1 MLIIEGKFF
10 LINNNVQINNDLKMA
25 LVTIPN
31 RDKKLIIWNFMEELW
46 ENYQNAIENKLDTQF
61 KFMDFYNVGLLTRY
75 LKEEGV
81 ETSPDKVVVDTLKEY
96 AKKTGYIDIKDNTVR
111 LTKKGLDECQKP
123 KHAWDQNVSY

>member
-1 MLIIEGKFF
+1 MLI
-10 LINNNVQINNDLKMA
+10 VS
-25 LVTIPN
+25 N

-46 ENYQNAIENKLDTQF
+46 KNYQNAIENKLDTQF
-61 KFMDFYNVGLLTRY
+61 KFMDFYNVCLLTQY

-81 ETSPDKVVVDTLKEY
+81 EASPDKVVVDTLKEY

-123 KHAWDQNVSY
+123 KHDWD

>member
-1 MLIIEGKFF
+1 
-10 LINNNVQINNDLKMA
+10 MA
-25 LVTIPN
+25 LLIVSN

-61 KFMDFYNVGLLTRY
+61 KFMDFYNIGLLTRY

-96 AKKTGYIDIKDNTVR
+96 AKKTGYIDIIDNTVR

-123 KHAWDQNVSY
+123 KHDWD

>member
-1 MLIIEGKFF
+1 
-10 LINNNVQINNDLKMA
+10 MA
-25 LVTIPN
+25 LLIVSN

-61 KFMDFYNVGLLTRY
+61 KFLDFYNICLLTQY

-96 AKKTGYIDIKDNTVR
+96 AKKTGYIDIKDSTVR

-123 KHAWDQNVSY
+123 KHDWD

>member
-1 MLIIEGKFF
+1 
-10 LINNNVQINNDLKMA
+10 MA
-25 LVTIPN
+25 LAIVSN

-46 ENYQNAIENKLDTQF
+46 ENYQNAIENKLDTRF
-61 KFMDFYNVGLLTRY
+61 KFLDFYNIGLLTQY

-111 LTKKGLDECQKP
+111 LTKKGLDECHKP
-123 KHAWDQNVSY
+123 KHDWD

>member
-1 MLIIEGKFF
+1 
-10 LINNNVQINNDLKMA
+10 MA
-25 LVTIPN
+25 LLIVSN

-61 KFMDFYNVGLLTRY
+61 KFLDFYNIGLLTQY

-81 ETSPDKVVVDTLKEY
+81 ESSPDKVVVDTLKEY
-96 AKKTGYIDIKDNTVR
+96 AKKTGYIDINDNTVR

-123 KHAWDQNVSY
+123 KHDWD

>member
-1 MLIIEGKFF
+1 
-10 LINNNVQINNDLKMA
+10 MA
-25 LVTIPN
+25 LLIVSN

-61 KFMDFYNVGLLTRY
+61 KFLDFYNIGLLTQY

-96 AKKTGYIDIKDNTVR
+96 AKKTGYIDIKYNTVR

-123 KHAWDQNVSY
+123 KHDWD

>member
-1 MLIIEGKFF
+1 
-10 LINNNVQINNDLKMA
+10 MA
-25 LVTIPN
+25 LLIVSN

-46 ENYQNAIENKLDTQF
+46 ENYQNAIENKLDTRF
-61 KFMDFYNVGLLTRY
+61 KFLDFYNIVLLTQY

-111 LTKKGLDECQKP
+111 LTKKGLDECHKP
-123 KHAWDQNVSY
+123 KHDWD

>member
-1 MLIIEGKFF
+1 
-10 LINNNVQINNDLKMA
+10 MA
-25 LVTIPN
+25 LLIVSN

-46 ENYQNAIENKLDTQF
+46 ENYQKAVENKLDTQF
-61 KFMDFYNVGLLTRY
+61 KFLDFYNIGLLTQY

-96 AKKTGYIDIKDNTVR
+96 AKKTGYIDINDNTVR

-123 KHAWDQNVSY
+123 KHDWD

>member
-1 MLIIEGKFF
+1 
-10 LINNNVQINNDLKMA
+10 MA
-25 LVTIPN
+25 LVIVSN

-61 KFMDFYNVGLLTRY
+61 KFLDFYNIGLPTQY

-96 AKKTGYIDIKDNTVR
+96 AKKTGYIYIKDNTVR

-123 KHAWDQNVSY
+123 KHDWD

>member
-1 MLIIEGKFF
+1 
-10 LINNNVQINNDLKMA
+10 MA
-25 LVTIPN
+25 LLIVSN

-81 ETSPDKVVVDTLKEY
+81 ETLSDKVVVDTLKEY
-96 AKKTGYIDIKDNTVR
+96 AKKTGYIDIKHDTVR

-123 KHAWDQNVSY
+123 KHDWD

>member
-1 MLIIEGKFF
+1 
-10 LINNNVQINNDLKMA
+10 MA
-25 LVTIPN
+25 LLIVSN

-61 KFMDFYNVGLLTRY
+61 KFMDFYNVGLLTQY

-81 ETSPDKVVVDTLKEY
+81 EASPDKVVVDTLKEY
-96 AKKTGYIDIKDNTVR
+96 AKKTGYIDIKDNTVM

-123 KHAWDQNVSY
+123 KHDWD

>member
-1 MLIIEGKFF
+1 
-10 LINNNVQINNDLKMA
+10 MA
-25 LVTIPN
+25 LLIVSN

-61 KFMDFYNVGLLTRY
+61 KFMDFYNVGLLTQY

-81 ETSPDKVVVDTLKEY
+81 ESSPDKVVVDTLKEY
-96 AKKTGYIDIKDNTVR
+96 AMRTGYIDINDNTVR

-123 KHAWDQNVSY
+123 KHDWD

>member
-1 MLIIEGKFF
+1 MALII
-10 LINNNVQINNDLKMA
+10 VS
-25 LVTIPN
+25 N

-61 KFMDFYNVGLLTRY
+61 KFMDFYNIGLLTQY

-81 ETSPDKVVVDTLKEY
+81 ETSPDKVVVNTLKEY
-96 AKKTGYIDIKDNTVR
+96 AKKTGYVDIKDNTVR

-123 KHAWDQNVSY
+123 KQDWD

>member
-1 MLIIEGKFF
+1 
-10 LINNNVQINNDLKMA
+10 MA
-25 LVTIPN
+25 LLIVSN

-61 KFMDFYNVGLLTRY
+61 KFLDFYNIGLLTQY

-96 AKKTGYIDIKDNTVR
+96 AKKTGYIDIKDSTVR
-111 LTKKGLDECQKP
+111 LTKKD
-123 KHAWDQNVSY
+123 

>member
-1 MLIIEGKFF
+1 
-10 LINNNVQINNDLKMA
+10 MA
-25 LVTIPN
+25 LLIVSN

-46 ENYQNAIENKLDTQF
+46 KNYQNAIENKLDTQF
-61 KFMDFYNVGLLTRY
+61 KFMDFYNVCLLTQY

-81 ETSPDKVVVDTLKEY
+81 EASPDKVVVDTLKEY

-123 KHAWDQNVSY
+123 KHDWD